1 MKKLILFSC
10 ILLFSCN
17 NKIHYDGQ
25 EFDNYDQ
32 YVEYSIN
39 QLKSPVVITNIRSK
53 FYSSDTI
60 YSIVVK
66 DANNIIKEYD
76 SQSELIDI
84 IAKTKDIGDTIR

>member
-1 MKKLILFSC
+1 MKKLFLFSC

-60 YSIVVK
+60 YSIGYLTYYGLMNK
-66 DANNIIKEYD
+66 NYKQLNLNN
-76 SQSELIDI
+76 
-84 IAKTKDIGDTIR
+84 